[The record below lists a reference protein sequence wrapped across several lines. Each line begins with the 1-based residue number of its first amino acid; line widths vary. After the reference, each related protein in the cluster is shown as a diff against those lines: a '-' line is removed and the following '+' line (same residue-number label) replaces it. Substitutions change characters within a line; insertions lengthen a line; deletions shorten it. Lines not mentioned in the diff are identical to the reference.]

1 MSEVNGVS
9 SRPWRI
15 YGSFG
20 LTLDGDLSG
29 PPEGSRKLEL
39 RSADGKTAT
48 VPAGHEL
55 VVDYAA
61 NMGVISPYGL
71 GARLGVTYADG
82 PSVSW
87 NTTDAEAEQ
96 AGAKAG
102 DYATVRMRSSLYRLK
117 FDLTYTLDLSQR
129 FSITAG
135 AGPLWSHIEY
145 CSATAENS
153 HLVGSGGTEH
163 ANPLAVCAAIGAQKE
178 DRFGI
183 NSFVEGA
190 INVWEVTS
198 LVAGVAYT
206 AFPSFGSTWSASLS
220 FRLLES
226 F

>member
-15 YGSFG
+15 YGSLG
-20 LTLDGDLSG
+20 LNLDGDLSG
-29 PPEGSRKLEL
+29 TPEGSRRLEL
-39 RSADGKTAT
+39 RSADGETAT

-61 NMGVISPYGL
+61 DMGVISPYGL
-71 GARLGVTYADG
+71 GARLGVTFADG

-87 NTTDAEAEQ
+87 NTTDAEATQ

-102 DYATVRMRSSLYRLK
+102 DYATVQMRSLIYRFK
-117 FDLTYTLDLSQR
+117 FNLTYTRDLNQR

-135 AGPLWSHIEY
+135 AGPLWSHVEY

-153 HLVGSGGTEH
+153 HLVGSGSTEH
-163 ANPLAVCAAIGAQKE
+163 ANPLAVCTAIGSLKE

-183 NSFVEGA
+183 NSFLEGA
-190 INVWEVTS
+190 VNVWSVTS

-206 AFPSFGSTWSASLS
+206 AFPSFGSTWSASLG